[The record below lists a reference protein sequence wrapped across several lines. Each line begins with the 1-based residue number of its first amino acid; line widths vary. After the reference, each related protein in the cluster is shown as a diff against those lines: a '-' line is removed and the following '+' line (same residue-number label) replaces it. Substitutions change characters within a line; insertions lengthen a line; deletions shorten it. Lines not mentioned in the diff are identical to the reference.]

1 MLSPNYRS
9 PYRQA
14 TGQILNHQNITFMP
28 LPRPVSDNLI
38 DLLKPIA
45 QTLGERLGA
54 NSMGQYF
61 GDSLSGTLALRHQ
74 VKKDR
79 RWIQAQL
86 QFLQRQER
94 RKQELRVITSVEKAR
109 ANEIKEEELKDKRE
123 ISKLCRELMRELQA
137 EAIKVKLNEIQ
148 VIWDRDTWFSN
159 LSRQETEQI
168 LQQQNHRLLLL
179 VSPVKISKDCPESFR
194 HNLNIELPA
203 KLRSF
208 LSQHYPQHSEN
219 CPVQFYGDYFKQ
231 PISDIDVERLQTI
244 LGPVPTAILYSD
256 ISDYEVNFH
265 VGFWGMVN
273 QNVSLVSIQAW
284 NWEKVYEL
292 LGASGQDDKV
302 SLRIIRQIIVSIHKL
317 LAGFLADLYY
327 LTIDVNYEPQLENLK
342 SEFVQEWFAQ
352 EWVEPYIESL
362 KVIQKQQRLS
372 AQVELRR
379 LADKESRA
387 KLQRDILG
395 ETERKQKEKAQAE
408 YNVREQS
415 ASKIKLHNWQCVHT
429 LPGHSSFV
437 NSIAISPNGMTL
449 ASGSWDRTI
458 KLWDL
463 NTGELK
469 TTLTGHSDRVNS
481 VAISPDG
488 MILAS
493 GSSDETIKLWNL
505 SNGDLI
511 CTLPGHS
518 IGVNS
523 VAISP
528 DGLLI
533 ASCGGSDHTIKL
545 WNIASGQLLRTIE
558 GHLDDVNAVVFSPD
572 GKLLASGSSDA
583 TSKVWDA
590 ATGELK
596 RSLSGLNLGV
606 NSIAI
611 SPDGQILASVR
622 NDYTIKL
629 RHLPTGRLMRI
640 LSNNQR
646 RGNEGENS
654 GREQALHILRNYVGR
669 GNSVA
674 ISPDGLTLVSGN
686 DDNTIKIWNMATGQ
700 LINNLKGHS
709 STVYSVAIARDG
721 KLLVSGSGDETIK
734 IWRRD

>member
-1 MLSPNYRS
+1 MS
-9 PYRQA
+9 
-14 TGQILNHQNITFMP
+14 
-28 LPRPVSDNLI
+28 LPRPVSDTLV

-45 QTLGERLGA
+45 QSLGDRLGA
-54 NSMGQYF
+54 TVTSQSFSEG
-61 GDSLSGTLALRHQ
+61 SLGVQALRHQ

-79 RWIQAQL
+79 RWIQAQI

-94 RKQELRVITSVEKAR
+94 REQELKEITSVEKAR
-109 ANEIKEEELKDKRE
+109 ANELREEELRDRRE
-123 ISKLCRELMRELQA
+123 ISRLCRELMRELQA
-137 EAIKVKLNEIQ
+137 EAIKIKLSEIQ

-168 LQQQNHRLLLL
+168 LQQQQHRLLLL
-179 VSPVKISKDCPESFR
+179 VSPAKISKDCPDSFR

-208 LSQHYPQHSEN
+208 LSQYYPQHSET

-273 QNVSLVSIQAW
+273 QTVSLVSIQPW
-284 NWEKVYEL
+284 NWEKVYEQ
-292 LGASGQDDKV
+292 LGIDGTDEKV
-302 SLRIIRQIIVSIHKL
+302 CLRIIRQIIVSIHKL

-327 LTIDVNYEPQLENLK
+327 LSIDFNYEPQLYDLK
-342 SEFVQEWFAQ
+342 SEFVQEWFDQ

-362 KVIQKQQRLS
+362 KVIQRQQR
-372 AQVELRR
+372 AACEVELRR
-379 LADKESRA
+379 LADRENRA

-395 ETERKQKEKAQAE
+395 EAERKRREQAE
-408 YNVREQS
+408 AEYKRQEQV
-415 ASKIKLHNWQCVHT
+415 ASKKVKTKTWQCVCT

-437 NSIAISPNGMTL
+437 NSIAISPDGLIL

-458 KLWDL
+458 KLWNL
-463 NTGELK
+463 ETGEL
-469 TTLTGHSDRVNS
+469 TSTLTGHSDRVNS
-481 VAISPDG
+481 VAISSDG
-488 MILAS
+488 ELLVS

-505 SNGDLI
+505 HSGELLG
-511 CTLPGHS
+511 TLPGHS

-528 DGLLI
+528 DGQLV
-533 ASCGGSDHTIKL
+533 ASCGGSDYTIKL
-545 WNIASGQLLRTIE
+545 WHLESGELLRTLT

-572 GKLLASGSSDA
+572 GQVLASGSSDA
-583 TSKVWDA
+583 TSKVWDVE
-590 ATGELK
+590 TGELQ
-596 RSLSGLNLGV
+596 RTLSGLNLGV

-611 SPDGQILASVR
+611 SPDGQTLVSVR

-629 RHLPTGRLMRI
+629 RNLPTGRLMRI

-646 RGNEGENS
+646 KGNDVGNSSRGN
-654 GREQALHILRNYVGR
+654 APHILRNYVGR

-674 ISPDGLTLVSGN
+674 ISPDGLTLASGS
-686 DDNTIKIWNMATGQ
+686 DDNTIKIWNVATGQ
-700 LINNLKGHS
+700 LMNTLTGHS
-709 STVYSVAIARDG
+709 GTVYSVAIARDG

-734 IWRRD
+734 IWRCD

>member
-1 MLSPNYRS
+1 MS
-9 PYRQA
+9 
-14 TGQILNHQNITFMP
+14 
-28 LPRPVSDNLI
+28 LPRPVSDTLI

-54 NSMGQYF
+54 TATGQSF
-61 GDSLSGTLALRHQ
+61 TDASSGALALRHQ

-79 RWIQAQL
+79 RWIQAQI
-86 QFLQRQER
+86 QFLQRQEL

-109 ANEIKEEELKDKRE
+109 AKEIKEEELRDRQE

-168 LQQQNHRLLLL
+168 LQQQKHRLLLL
-179 VSPVKISKDCPESFR
+179 VSPVKISKDCPESFI

-208 LSQHYPQHSEN
+208 LSQHYPQHSET

-284 NWEKVYEL
+284 NWEKVYEQ
-292 LGASGQDDKV
+292 LGANGQDDKV

-327 LTIDVNYEPQLENLK
+327 LSIDPNYEPQLDKLK

-362 KVIQKQQRLS
+362 KVIQKQQQLT
-372 AQVELRR
+372 AEVELRR
-379 LADKESRA
+379 LADKENRA
-387 KLQRDILG
+387 KFQRDILG
-395 ETERKQKEKAQAE
+395 ETERKRKEKAQAE
-408 YNVREQS
+408 YNLQEQS
-415 ASKIKLHNWQCVHT
+415 ISKVKIHNWQCVYT
-429 LPGHSSFV
+429 MPGHSSFV
-437 NSIAISPNGMTL
+437 NSIAISPDGMIL

-458 KLWDL
+458 KLW
-463 NTGELK
+463 NVKTGELI

-505 SNGDLI
+505 SGGDLI

-528 DGLLI
+528 DGRMI

-545 WNIASGQLLRTIE
+545 WNIATGKLLRTMQ
-558 GHLDDVNAVVFSPD
+558 GHLDDVNAVIFSPD

-583 TSKVWDA
+583 TSKVWDVV
-590 ATGELK
+590 TGELQ
-596 RSLSGLNLGV
+596 RTLSGLNLGV

-629 RHLPTGRLMRI
+629 RSLPTGRLMRI
-640 LSNNQR
+640 LSNHQR
-646 RGNEGENS
+646 RGNEVENS

-674 ISPDGLTLVSGN
+674 ISPDGLTLVSGS
-686 DDNTIKIWNMATGQ
+686 DDNNIKIWNMATGQ

-709 STVYSVAIARDG
+709 GTVYSVAIAQDG